1 MRSTDLVL
9 SLLVL
14 LPACASSSE
23 SGFRRE
29 VWEFTDPAAW
39 SVGSE
44 ELELHGKSDYRP
56 PHRSPHSVALLRE
69 FEFEDF
75 ELRVRAR
82 STSREYAHRDLVIV
96 FAWRDPAHY
105 AYAHLA
111 TQADQNAHHVMLVD
125 GAPRRPVTDE
135 RTDGVAWG
143 DGWHDLRVV
152 RRGESVEVF
161 FDEERVITATVPPGP
176 GRVGL
181 GSFDDT
187 GVFRDFTVE
196 WL

>member
-1 MRSTDLVL
+1 MRTICLLLL
-9 SLLVL
+9 S
-14 LPACASSSE
+14 ACATSPE
-23 SGFRRE
+23 RGFRPE

-39 SVGSE
+39 TVRSD
-44 ELELHGKSDYRP
+44 ELELHGKSDYEP
-56 PHRSPHSVALLRE
+56 PHRSPLSLALMRE

-82 STSREYAHRDLVIV
+82 STCREYAHRDLVIV

-105 AYAHLA
+105 VYAHLA
-111 TQADQNAHHVMLVD
+111 TRADQNAHQVMLVD

-135 RTDGVAWG
+135 RTEGVVWG
-143 DGWHDLRVV
+143 DDWHDLRLL
-152 RRGESVEVF
+152 RREESVVVF
-161 FDEERVITATVPPGP
+161 FDDERVMTATVPPGP

-187 GVFRDFTVE
+187 GVFRDFVVE
-196 WL
+196 WR